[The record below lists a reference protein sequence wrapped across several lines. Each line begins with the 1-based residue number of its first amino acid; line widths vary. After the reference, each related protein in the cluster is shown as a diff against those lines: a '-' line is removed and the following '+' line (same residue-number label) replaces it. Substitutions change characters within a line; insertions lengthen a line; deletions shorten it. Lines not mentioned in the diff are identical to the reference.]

1 MHNKENSNK
10 SSHIPDLDIIDLDQ
24 VPLESL
30 EEEAFFESVP
40 SPEEEAFF
48 ASAPSSEE
56 QSFPASDRY
65 EQPET
70 APHKSDLSDSYHDA
84 EEYDDYDEPLSG
96 FQTWFSKA
104 KWHLAFAAAAICIIF
119 LAYNRIMNYG
129 VRDNLNNYEGN
140 YDLENFDNIM
150 PLIEKDG
157 VEPVDDGVT
166 TIVAFGN
173 APFADD
179 KGSEDNL
186 ASMIERKTGA
196 TVYNLAV
203 EGSYLAMA
211 GDNLGIDMAEP
222 MDTFNFY
229 WLTTAFC
236 LRNAVLDTYDTVL
249 NAYSDVLPQSGI
261 DAYNTMMSIDFNQV
275 DVIVLMYDGSDYL
288 AGHQMY
294 SDENSTDIY
303 QFTGNMEA
311 GIELIQQTYPHIRII
326 VMSPTYAFAINEEGD
341 YVSSDQY
348 RYGQD
353 VLSTYVIKQAE
364 SSYYREVSFVDNLY
378 GTITEDNATEYLTDN
393 IHLNVQGRE
402 LVADRFVYA
411 LNYYEK

>member
-1 MHNKENSNK
+1 MRGIMSNTENQNLK
-10 SSHIPDLDIIDLDQ
+10 SSRIPDLDIIDLDTE
-24 VPLESL
+24 PLESL
-30 EEEAFFESVP
+30 EDDHISSSVRYEEAGDDSQDP
-40 SPEEEAFF
+40 
-48 ASAPSSEE
+48 
-56 QSFPASDRY
+56 D
-65 EQPET
+65 QPEDY
-70 APHKSDLSDSYHDA
+70 AA
-84 EEYDDYDEPLSG
+84 EEEYDDYDEPTSG
-96 FQTWFSKA
+96 FKGWLSKA
-104 KWHLAFAAAAICIIF
+104 KWHLAFGAAVICIII

-129 VRDNLNNYEGN
+129 VRDDLNNYEGN
-140 YDLENFDNIM
+140 YDLENFDSIL
-150 PLIEKDG
+150 PLIEKEG
-157 VEPVDDGVT
+157 AVVTDDGVT

-179 KGSEDNL
+179 KDSEDNL
-186 ASMIERKTGA
+186 ANIIEKKTGA

-203 EGSYLAMA
+203 EGSYLAAA
-211 GDNLGIDMAEP
+211 GDYIGVDMAEP

-236 LRNAVLDTYDTVL
+236 LRNAVLDTYETIF
-249 NAYSDVLPQSGI
+249 NTYGDVLPQSGI
-261 DAYNTMMSIDFNQV
+261 EVYNTMMSIDFNTV

-294 SDENSTDIY
+294 SDENPTDIY

-311 GIELIQQTYPHIRII
+311 GIDLIQQTYPHIRII

-364 SSYYREVSFVDNLY
+364 SSYHREVSFVDNLY

-393 IHLNVQGRE
+393 IHLNVKGRE
-402 LVADRFVYA
+402 LVADRFIYA
-411 LNYYEK
+411 LNYYEKSE